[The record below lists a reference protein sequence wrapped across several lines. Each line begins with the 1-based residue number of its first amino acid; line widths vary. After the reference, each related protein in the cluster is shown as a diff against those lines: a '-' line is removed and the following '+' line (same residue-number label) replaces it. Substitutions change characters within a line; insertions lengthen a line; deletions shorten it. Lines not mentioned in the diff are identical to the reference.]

1 MPYNEFKLTRTTPS
15 QLRGIQESY
24 YYDANDET
32 LSEVLATGYF
42 TGFPC
47 EDGCETIVT
56 VNASDGWANV
66 HPDGDGG
73 ASETV
78 NALIGDKTAQ
88 EVSNAT
94 EKVKV
99 GLATSTD
106 TNFAPQLP
114 DADTSATIVA
124 DTPKTLLKEWDKLSV
139 NLSHIGGIVEQA
151 GDNYPDYLMITA
163 IRPSFGTGTGI
174 AATYVRS
181 FFFYGD
187 KFECRY
193 KDVSSTIAIYVDG
206 KRNANDIVTA
216 TNTGAIKYFSVTFP
230 DSKLR
235 RIDIGCYNARIGAI
249 FTDNTD
255 TVSPTLNPKK
265 ALVAGD
271 SFTEGTGAT
280 AQGSGYATR
289 LSEISGNFNLVV
301 SGSGGTG
308 YVATNNGRPNLET
321 RAQTDI
327 VDQSPDIVI
336 IAMGINDSLDITSA
350 VTNTVDTIQTG
361 LPNATIVL
369 VGSWTAGEATGQMIT
384 NTAIIESVA
393 NSKGVYFINPTGT
406 ANGDGWVTGTG
417 NDGNLQGDGN
427 ADIFV
432 SSDGTH
438 PNDAGHEFHAQRLY
452 NSLLALG
459 IKL

>member
-1 MPYNEFKLTRTTPS
+1 
-15 QLRGIQESY
+15 
-24 YYDANDET
+24 
-32 LSEVLATGYF
+32 
-42 TGFPC
+42 
-47 EDGCETIVT
+47 
-56 VNASDGWANV
+56 
-66 HPDGDGG
+66 
-73 ASETV
+73 
-78 NALIGDKTAQ
+78 
-88 EVSNAT
+88 
-94 EKVKV
+94 
-99 GLATSTD
+99 
-106 TNFAPQLP
+106 
-114 DADTSATIVA
+114 
-124 DTPKTLLKEWDKLSV
+124 
-139 NLSHIGGIVEQA
+139 
-151 GDNYPDYLMITA
+151 MITA

-193 KDVSSTIAIYVDG
+193 KDVSSAIVIYVDG
-206 KRNANDIVTA
+206 KRNASDIVTA

-249 FTDNTD
+249 FTDDTD
-255 TVSPTLNPKK
+255 TVSPSLNPKK
-265 ALVAGD
+265 ILVAGD

-280 AQGSGYATR
+280 AQGMGFATR
-289 LSEISGNFNLVV
+289 LSELSGNFNLVV

-361 LPNATIVL
+361 LPDATIVL

-406 ANGDGWVTGTG
+406 ANADGWITGTG
-417 NDGNLQGDGN
+417 DDGAPIGDGN

-438 PNDAGHEFHAQRLY
+438 PNDAGHLYLAQRLATELA
-452 NSLLALG
+452 SLNIIKPTTLDLSGSAEINYIEELSALKTAQEVSDAAEKVKVGLATSTDTNFAPQLPDADTSAT
-459 IKL
+459 ITTDITNPTLTKEWDKFFR